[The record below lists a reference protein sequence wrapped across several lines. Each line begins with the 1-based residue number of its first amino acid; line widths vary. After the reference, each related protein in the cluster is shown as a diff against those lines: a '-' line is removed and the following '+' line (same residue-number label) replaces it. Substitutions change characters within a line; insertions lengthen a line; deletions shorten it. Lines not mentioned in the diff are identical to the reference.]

1 MERGPFSLAVD
12 LKRYVQPPFR
22 GPAAPGPGDGFGLV
36 DAFAEADREKALA
49 VPIVALALRSSIFL
63 RSISSYL

>member
-1 MERGPFSLAVD
+1 MAVNRT
-12 LKRYVQPPFR
+12 RYIQPPFL

-36 DAFAEADREKALA
+36 EAFAEADREKALA